1 VTRLTS
7 FLNCSSLTAISA
19 PVFLGFALVHL
30 TPIPAEVITRTVYV
44 TVTDG
49 KGAPVADLTAA
60 NFKVKEGGKERE
72 VLKAEPAKARPHM
85 ALMIEERL
93 TPDQQTRV
101 GLFEFV
107 KRLNGAAEIS
117 LITVGLR
124 NTTVVPY
131 LTDPNALLK
140 AINELSLNPQPT
152 SNLTEGINDI
162 AKIFEQ
168 QRPERP
174 VIVVV
179 GFSGG
184 QAGGA
189 SATSILNQLRQ
200 SAATFYA
207 VTYGPPGTAGGSNL
221 GTMGDESGRE
231 QVLGDGAKQ
240 SGGRR
245 TDVVTTGSIPRALLQ
260 VADDLAAQY
269 VVTYALPDGVK
280 PDRRFSITT
289 DRKGV
294 SLRAPAGLPDK

>member
-1 VTRLTS
+1 MPAT
-7 FLNCSSLTAISA
+7 CSSVTAVSVPIILAIAFAHPA
-19 PVFLGFALVHL
+19 PMS
-30 TPIPAEVITRTVYV
+30 AEVTTRTVYV
-44 TVTDG
+44 MVTDG
-49 KGAPVADLTAA
+49 KGAPVNDLTTA
-60 NFKVKEGGKERE
+60 NFKVKEGGKDRE
-72 VLKAEPAKARPHM
+72 IVKAEPAKARPHL
-85 ALMIEERL
+85 ALMVEERL
-93 TPDQQTRV
+93 APDQSTRA

-131 LTDPNALLK
+131 VTDPNVVLK

-189 SATSILNQLRQ
+189 SASSILTQLRQ
-200 SAATFYA
+200 SGATLYA
-207 VTYGPPGTAGGSNL
+207 VTYGPPSTASGSNL

-245 TDVVTTGSIPRALLQ
+245 TDVVTTGSIPKALQQ

-269 VVTYALPDGVK
+269 VISYALPDGVK
-280 PDRRFSITT
+280 PDRRFNITT
-289 DRKGV
+289 DRKGIT
-294 SLRAPAGLPDK
+294 LRAPAALPDK